1 MGRPRGQVADVLTA
15 LGTVPHGEW
24 HPHLS
29 LPSLHT
35 VMFLPVYLG
44 RTRGLGEVELFVLLG
59 PGKETLE

>member
-1 MGRPRGQVADVLTA
+1 MLTA

-44 RTRGLGEVELFVLLG
+44 RTRGLGEVELFVLPG